1 MSGRL
6 RPFSE
11 VVRAGAIPLRLK
23 AEECPRMAL
32 RTRHFTHCA
41 FGPYELRPLL
51 RAKLLPG
58 EVVVGWGAVERSALG
73 PAKTLQIGLGM
84 TPIVGPILAAMLTHP
99 KHRFVVLTDSRVIVL
114 DARARTRRGLHVIAE
129 TPIGTVRV
137 ASTVEKRVFRV
148 ALDEQDQAQAI
159 GVPKQRGKGP
169 ERMLDAL
176 RILAREDARL

>member
-1 MSGRL
+1 
-6 RPFSE
+6 
-11 VVRAGAIPLRLK
+11 
-23 AEECPRMAL
+23 MA
-32 RTRHFTHCA
+32 RHFTHCA

-58 EVVVGWGAVERSALG
+58 EIVVGWGSVERSAIG
-73 PAKTLQIGLGM
+73 PAKTFQLGLSM
-84 TPIVGPILAAMLTHP
+84 APIFGPLLAAMLTHP
-99 KHRFVVLTDSRVIVL
+99 RHRFVVLTDSRVIVL

-137 ASTVEKRVFRV
+137 APTTKRRVFKV
-148 ALDEQDQAQAI
+148 ALDESDAAQTI

-176 RILAREDARL
+176 RVLARDDRV